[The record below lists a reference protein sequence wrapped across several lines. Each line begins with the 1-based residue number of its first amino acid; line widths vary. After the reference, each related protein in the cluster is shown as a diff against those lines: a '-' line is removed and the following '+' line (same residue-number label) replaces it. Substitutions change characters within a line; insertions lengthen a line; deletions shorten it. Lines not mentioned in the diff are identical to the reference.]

1 MQTNLA
7 MQVTTAPAAPT
18 GTQARAQPTPPDVTA
33 ATDPSHFSTIALS
46 TFNAADAVMYAAYS
60 DAEDA
65 IDEAQLALDATG
77 TSPSTAA
84 AAVGAIIAVDAAAA
98 ATEAV
103 AAFDAAADAR
113 APTVIDYIPHR
124 RPGTLSQ

>member
-46 TFNAADAVMYAAYS
+46 TFNAADTVMYAAYS

-65 IDEAQLALDATG
+65 CSMCFLFFVYW
-77 TSPSTAA
+77 STF
-84 AAVGAIIAVDAAAA
+84 
-98 ATEAV
+98 T
-103 AAFDAAADAR
+103 R
-113 APTVIDYIPHR
+113 R
-124 RPGTLSQ
+124 RPLCPWSNSCLGVDDVWFSLDGLGDVSSSDVGTLLVAEIVASYLA